1 VTDFNRAL
9 MEADHAVKRLILVSA
24 CVLTPL
30 AALAEASTGIY
41 CDAGSQQVVSY
52 VCSPGTGLDASWVKQ
67 ANGCFAR
74 TVKGSCAAF
83 SDKSPV
89 FDANQYGVLNSDVAT
104 AGIERLTHWK
114 TRGKAEGRAT
124 SFGFNVREYLGAPTN
139 ADLAAAF
146 GTDWSAAIGHYATN
160 GIYEGRATR
169 LPPAADTGA
178 NVYLYNPPFDPP
190 SPRDGSLAYIVTR
203 HGVGPMNRKLET
215 RLDTSNITGIPNTWA
230 VNGGNIVGLPQN
242 LIDSEWGF
250 TGVQQYAGQFGI
262 GIDSRTVKASLDAF
276 HRENKAAHPE
286 QTGALI
292 PVVAASRYE
301 PDALRPWATGQGV
314 RTALELRIPFAGG
327 SAQAGSYGG
336 SQVNTY
342 YHLIDR
348 TSGGER
354 RGFYMGAAIFE
365 TRRGT
370 LDAQYAY
377 TRDACGA
384 GCSGHDILN
393 IPMRRLTKGVPN
405 PFMSLSP
412 ASGEARYTTFADTAP
427 YEYTVNAA
435 QLQNVIA
442 TIKAEYKK
450 RTGTDS
456 PLSNDPA
463 DYWVEN
469 WNFNPEVFVG
479 IDENGATSGDG
490 WIGTG
495 GRFIS
500 YGSY

>member
-1 VTDFNRAL
+1 
-9 MEADHAVKRLILVSA
+9 MRLILAVA

-30 AALAEASTGIY
+30 ASLAQQSTGIY
-41 CDAGSQQVVSY
+41 CDGGSQQVVSY
-52 VCSPGTGLDASWVKQ
+52 VCRPGVGLDASWMNRG
-67 ANGCFAR
+67 NGCFAR
-74 TVKGSCAAF
+74 EVKGACAAF
-83 SDKSPV
+83 ADKSPV
-89 FDANQYGVLNSDVAT
+89 FDANQYGVLNGDVAK
-104 AGIERLTHWK
+104 ANVERLPHWK
-114 TRGKAEGRAT
+114 ASGKAEGRPT
-124 SFGFNVREYLGAPTN
+124 SFGFNVREYVGAPTN
-139 ADLAAAF
+139 ADLLAAF
-146 GTDWSAAIGHYATN
+146 GTDWPAAIRHYATN

-169 LPPAADTGA
+169 TPTAAGTGA
-178 NVYLYNPPFDPP
+178 NVYIFNPPFDPP
-190 SPRDGSLAYIVTR
+190 SPREGSLHYFVTR
-203 HGVGPMNRKLET
+203 HGIGSLNQKLAT
-215 RLDTSNITGIPNTWA
+215 HLDTSSITGIPNTWA
-230 VNGGNIVGLPQN
+230 ANGGNLFGLPQN

-262 GIDSRTVKASLDAF
+262 GIDSRTVKSSLDAF
-276 HRENKAAHPE
+276 HRGNKAVHPE

-327 SAQAGSYGG
+327 SARTGSYAGS
-336 SQVNTY
+336 QINTY

-370 LDAQYAY
+370 LDAPYAY
-377 TRDACGA
+377 TRDGCGA

-393 IPMRRLTKGVPN
+393 VPMRRATNGVPN
-405 PFMSLSP
+405 PFMTLTPS
-412 ASGEARYTTFADTAP
+412 SGEARYTTFPDTAP
-427 YEYTVNAA
+427 YEYTVNAV
-435 QLQNVIA
+435 QLRHVIA
-442 TIKAEYKK
+442 TIKAEYRK
-450 RTGTDS
+450 RTGAES
-456 PLSNDPA
+456 PLSNDPT

-479 IDENGATSGDG
+479 TDASGNTSGDG

-500 YGSY
+500 YGPY